1 MSLLDLLDLLNNHI
15 LAFPSIIMFFGVSLF
30 LTIKT
35 RFIQIRK
42 FPYFVGL
49 IFGGLKRTGLSE
61 NTENINAFHA
71 LLTAMG
77 TTIGMGNMVGPTIAI
92 MLGGPGALFWL
103 LLYMFFGS
111 VTKYV
116 EVTYALITRQYLPD
130 GFIAG
135 GPMQYLKS
143 VSNALASWY
152 NYVII
157 FVLLGWSSGQAN
169 TLANVMA
176 LEGIP
181 QWMVGLLLAAFV
193 VVALQGGAKRIGEI
207 ASKMVPVMFLLYVTF
222 SLFILL
228 SNPIAVVSAIKQVF
242 QSVFQP
248 EAAVGG
254 FFGVSIFR
262 AIREGMFR
270 GIYICEAGLG
280 TSSIPHA
287 LADTKKPTDQGILAM
302 GSMIADA
309 ILSMISGLL
318 VLVTGIWNVGAFRS
332 TMIYEIFKQNSPGFG
347 QYILIVTVTLFVV
360 TTVMGNS
367 LNGFQSFGMLVK
379 DNKLMMRFYMFATAA
394 MIFIGALME
403 MKLIW
408 AIMDTLIVLV
418 AVPNL
423 IGIVL
428 LVLRR
433 PNDIKA

>member
-1 MSLLDLLDLLNNHI
+1 MNLLEFLDLLNNKYF
-15 LAFPSIIMFFGVSLF
+15 AYPSIILFFGVSLF
-30 LTIKT
+30 LSIKT

-42 FPYFVGL
+42 FPYFIKL

-116 EVTYALITRQYLPD
+116 EVTYALVTREYLPD

-143 VSNALASWY
+143 ISGFLASWY

-157 FVLLGWSSGQAN
+157 FVLMGWSSGQSN
-169 TLANVMA
+169 TLANIMYI
-176 LEGIP
+176 EGVPHWVI
-181 QWMVGLLLAAFV
+181 GLLLGLFV
-193 VVALQGGAKRIGEI
+193 LVALQGGAKRVGDI
-207 ASKMVPVMFLLYVTF
+207 ASKMVPLMFVLYVSF
-222 SLFILL
+222 SFLILF
-228 SNPIAVVSAIKQVF
+228 SNPLALLTAFKQVF
-242 QSVFQP
+242 QNIFQP
-248 EAAVGG
+248 TAAVGG
-254 FFGVSIFR
+254 FFGVSILR
-262 AIREGMFR
+262 TIREGMFR

-287 LADTKKPTDQGILAM
+287 LADTKNPTDQGILAM
-302 GSMIADA
+302 GSMLADA
-309 ILSMISGLL
+309 LLSLISGLL
-318 VLVTGIWNVGAFRS
+318 VLVTGIWSLGVFRS
-332 TMIYEIFKQNSPGFG
+332 TMIYEVFRINVPGFG
-347 QYILIVTVTLFVV
+347 QYVLLATVTLFVL

-367 LNGFQSFGMLVK
+367 FNGFQSFGMLVK
-379 DNKLMMRFYMFATAA
+379 DNRWMMRIYTIATAL
-394 MIFIGALME
+394 MIFMGSLME
-403 MKLIW
+403 MRLIW

-418 AVPNL
+418 AIPNL
-423 IGIVL
+423 IGLVL
-428 LVLRR
+428 LVQRR